1 MVISYQLSVKESSDN
16 DNVTLRKEEGV
27 GSLSE
32 DTRVP
37 GDVTDNRQL
46 TTDNYYGKSRICI
59 YTLFQLRNFLAL
71 RS

>member
-1 MVISYQLSVKESSDN
+1 MVIGYQLSVKETLDN
-16 DNVTLRKEEGV
+16 DNLILRKEERV

-32 DTRVP
+32 DARVP

-59 YTLFQLRNFLAL
+59 HTLP
-71 RS
+71 